1 MTAVV
6 IERTRNNESA
16 LLVQPYPPGRQ
27 DGSLL
32 EEFIELARSA
42 GATVV
47 GTIAARIERPSASHY
62 IGSGKV
68 EEVLAACEA
77 TGADVVLVNQTL
89 SPVQERNLAKALN
102 RRVVDRTG
110 LILDIFAQRAVS
122 HEGKLQVEL
131 AQLKHLSARLIRAH
145 TGLDSQ
151 RGGSIGLR
159 GPGETR
165 LETDRRLLQ
174 KRREQLEMR
183 LDKVE
188 VQRNQMRRARMRN
201 AIPRIALVGYT
212 NAGKSTLFNA
222 LTGSGVYAADKLFA
236 TLDPTVR
243 RMDSAAG
250 ALALSDT
257 VGFVRDL
264 PHDLVAAFR
273 STLSEARDADLL
285 LHVVDAADEL
295 RDERIGQV
303 DAVLTEIGAGEIPQI
318 LIFNKLDRIEGAQP
332 RHDIPA
338 SGGSEPSTRVRER
351 IWLSAVSG
359 QGLELLRDAVGAR
372 FIDRQVTGE
381 LQLAPSQGRLRARLH
396 ALGAVREEA
405 ADEAG
410 WRLKLEM
417 PLATAERLATEPGG
431 HLLQELLLVAPA
443 APTYNPDT
451 H

>member
-1 MTAVV
+1 M
-6 IERTRNNESA
+6 
-16 LLVQPYPPGRQ
+16 
-27 DGSLL
+27 L

-47 GTIAARIERPSASHY
+47 GSIAARIERPSASHY

-77 TGADVVLVNQTL
+77 SGADVVLFNHSLT
-89 SPVQERNLAKALN
+89 PVQERNLAKALD

-131 AQLKHLSARLIRAH
+131 AQLKHLSARLVRAH
-145 TGLDSQ
+145 SGLDSQ

-174 KRREQLEMR
+174 KRRENLEAR
-183 LDKVE
+183 LDRVE
-188 VQRNQMRRARMRN
+188 VQRTQMRRARMRN
-201 AIPRIALVGYT
+201 AVPRVALVGYT

-243 RMDSAAG
+243 RMDSSAG
-250 ALALSDT
+250 PLALSDT

-285 LHVVDAADEL
+285 LHVIDAADEL

-303 DAVLTEIGAGEIPQI
+303 DAVLAEIGAAEIPQI
-318 LIFNKLDRIEGAQP
+318 LVFNKIDRIEGASARRDLP
-332 RHDIPA
+332 
-338 SGGSEPSTRVRER
+338 GGDSQRER
-351 IWLSAVSG
+351 IWLSAASG
-359 QGLELLRDAVGAR
+359 QGLDLLRASLGSR
-372 FIDRQVTGE
+372 FADRQVTGE
-381 LQLAPSQGRLRARLH
+381 LILAQDQGRLRARLH
-396 ALGAVREEA
+396 SLGAVRGETV
-405 ADEAG
+405 DESG
-410 WRLKLEM
+410 WHLNLEM
-417 PLATAERLATEPGG
+417 PLAMAERVAQEAGG
-431 HLLQELLLVAPA
+431 HLLHELLLVSPS

-451 H
+451 Q